1 MVEMRDMVLLIT
13 QQVVVVL
20 TISQVVKFDGTGRI
34 FVYLLLTWI
43 ETHSFQLKE
52 KSYSDTI
59 FMNRVQ

>member
-52 KSYSDTI
+52 KSYSDII
-59 FMNRVQ
+59 F